1 MKKLVCGLFIFLLT
15 LPGLIVAQDTV
26 KVSLVNFIEEGLENS
41 GQIDFAK
48 QAVNLAENKV
58 NQVNSKRYLPTFE
71 LRTQH
76 GLVPGVESERE
87 DLDPNAYYL
96 DPNLSNDWENWGIFT
111 RAQITAIQPI
121 FTWGALKNA
130 VKAAKAAAIAA
141 QEQFEMQKADI
152 KLRLFGLYQSYLLTE
167 EILRL
172 LDEAQSKIDRVERQI
187 EESRESG
194 EASFDYS
201 ELFKFRV
208 FKSEFEIRAA
218 TVRKEAA
225 MIQRIWNY
233 VMEGDDENM
242 VFVPEVQFLDPVP
255 QQIRE
260 LGYYRS
266 NAIAQRSEV
275 EAIEAG
281 IDAAEYGLKA
291 VKSKNYPALFLG
303 ITGSFAYTPNR
314 PRQSNPFIINRTN
327 YASAAIGVG
336 IRQNLDF
343 FDMSVDVA
351 KSKIQYRQAK
361 YLKRAAIDG
370 IVLEIN
376 EAYKNA
382 SLAKITVEK
391 TDDALVTTKKWLRQ
405 EQLDYDFGIGEI
417 KDLVDAM
424 KKELEL
430 RVQLK
435 QAVFEFNK
443 NMAELYRKAGL
454 PILEIVNNQ

>member
-1 MKKLVCGLFIFLLT
+1 MKKLFFGLSIFLFS
-15 LPGLIVAQDTV
+15 LPCFMVAQDTV
-26 KVSLVNFIEEGLENS
+26 KVSLINFIEEGLENS
-41 GQIDFAK
+41 GQIDYAR
-48 QAVNLAENKV
+48 QAVNLAENRI
-58 NQVNSKRYLPTFE
+58 NQANSMRYLPTFE
-71 LRTQH
+71 LTTQH
-76 GLVPGVESERE
+76 GLVPGVESET
-87 DLDPNAYYL
+87 DLPDEALYL
-96 DPNLSNDWENWGIFT
+96 DPYLDNDWENWGIFT
-111 RAQITAIQPI
+111 RANVTAIQPI

-130 VKAAKAAAIAA
+130 VKAAKAAAVAA

-152 KLRLFGLYQSYLLTE
+152 ELRLFDLYQSYLLTE

-172 LDEAQSKIDRVERQI
+172 LDEAQNKIERVEEQI

-194 EASFDYS
+194 EANFDYS

-218 TVRKEAA
+218 TVRKNAA

-233 VMEGDDENM
+233 VMQGEGNT
-242 VFVPEVQFLDPVP
+242 VFVPEDQFLDPVP
-255 QQIRE
+255 QEIRE

-266 NAIAQRSEV
+266 NAITQRSEIA
-275 EAIEAG
+275 AIEAG
-281 IDAAEYGLKA
+281 IDAAEYGLEA
-291 VKSKNYPALFLG
+291 TKSKNYPAVFLG

-314 PRQSNPFIINRTN
+314 PRQGNPFIINRTN
-327 YASAAIGVG
+327 YASAAVGIG

-351 KSKIQYRQAK
+351 KSKVQYRQAK

-370 IVLEIN
+370 IILEIN

-417 KDLVDAM
+417 KDLIDAM

-454 PILEIVNNQ
+454 PILEITNND

>member
-1 MKKLVCGLFIFLLT
+1 LGRFYASQCHC
-15 LPGLIVAQDTV
+15 
-26 KVSLVNFIEEGLENS
+26 NS
-41 GQIDFAK
+41 
-48 QAVNLAENKV
+48 
-58 NQVNSKRYLPTFE
+58 T
-71 LRTQH
+71 H
-76 GLVPGVESERE
+76 
-87 DLDPNAYYL
+87 
-96 DPNLSNDWENWGIFT
+96 
-111 RAQITAIQPI
+111 
-121 FTWGALKNA
+121 TWGALRNA
-130 VKAAKAAAIAA
+130 VKAAKSAAIAA

-172 LDEAQSKIDRVERQI
+172 LDEAQNKIERVETQI

-194 EASFDYS
+194 DAEFDYS

-218 TVRKEAA
+218 AVRKNAE
-225 MIQRIWNY
+225 MVQRIWNY
-233 VMEGDDENM
+233 VMQGVGNN
-242 VFVPEVQFLDPVP
+242 VFVPEDQFLDPV
-255 QQIRE
+255 QQEIRE

-266 NAIAQRSEV
+266 NAITRRSEIM
-275 EAIEAG
+275 AIEAG
-281 IDAAEYGLKA
+281 IDAAKFGLEA
-291 VKSKNYPALFLG
+291 MKSKNYPAVFLG
-303 ITGSFAYTPNR
+303 ISGSFAYTPNR
-314 PRQSNPFIINRTN
+314 PRQGNPFIINKTN
-327 YASAAIGVG
+327 YASAAVGIG

-343 FDMSVDVA
+343 FDMNVDVA
-351 KSKIQYRQAK
+351 KSKVQYRQAK

-370 IVLEIN
+370 IILEIN

-417 KDLVDAM
+417 KDLVDAL

-454 PILEIVNNQ
+454 PILEITNN